1 MFRKSFYA
9 VLLSALVCGLL
20 LLAGGCE
27 SLDKT
32 ASSTTQPAVTTT
44 EQPTT
49 TTGQPTPATTT
60 EPVALGEDG
69 WLLGMVLP
77 SSVPAVM
84 ERLGDPDNII
94 LPDLM
99 KDPSPWPQQ
108 FQWVVR
114 DDYTFSVLAEAY
126 SDTTPDYEA
135 NIYCIVLRRD
145 ADVAS
150 PEVIDGMSL
159 GITNRTEVEMSF
171 GDQVTYSCI
180 AERWEFDDTGTYV
193 SSLSREQ
200 DGTYTFYMFDEDD
213 VLVGL
218 AQATYDL
225 GGVD

>member
-1 MFRKSFYA
+1 MFRKSVYA
-9 VLLSALVCGLL
+9 VVLVVLVVGLL
-20 LLAGGCE
+20 VFAGGCE

-32 ASSTTQPAVTTT
+32 ASSTTQSTVGTT
-44 EQPTT
+44 EQS
-49 TTGQPTPATTT
+49 TPATTT
-60 EPVALGEDG
+60 DPVALGEDG
-69 WLLGMVLP
+69 WLLGIVLP
-77 SSVPAVM
+77 SSVPTVM
-84 ERLGDPDNII
+84 EKLGDPDNII

-108 FQWVVR
+108 FQWIVHN
-114 DDYTFSVLAEAY
+114 DYTFSVLANAY
-126 SDTTPDYEA
+126 SDTTPDYQAEV
-135 NIYCIVLRRD
+135 YCIVLRRD

-171 GDQVTYSCI
+171 GDQVSYSCI

-193 SSLSREQ
+193 SSLAREQ
-200 DGTYTFYMFDEDD
+200 DGIFTFYLFDGED
-213 VLVGL
+213 VLVGI